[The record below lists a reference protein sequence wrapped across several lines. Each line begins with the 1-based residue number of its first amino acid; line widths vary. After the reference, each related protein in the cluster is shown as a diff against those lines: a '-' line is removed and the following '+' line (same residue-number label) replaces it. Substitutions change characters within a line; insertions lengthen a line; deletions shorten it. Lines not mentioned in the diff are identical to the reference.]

1 MGLVDYGQDYGGGG
15 GTVWPDETNWAEET
29 NYGLGTSTSTESPW
43 SNLAFDMLPSLSPP
57 AVDTDQ
63 LWPTL
68 SSLLNATNVSTLA
81 GGEEEP
87 WQIPY
92 SIPFTIFVGVC
103 IAICMLI
110 TVFGNLLVM
119 AAFLVNRSI
128 RQPSNYF
135 IFSLAVSD
143 LCIGIIS
150 MPFYA
155 VYELRG
161 RWELGKIPCD
171 LWLAT
176 DHTVCLVSIYTVL
189 SITVDR

>member
-1 MGLVDYGQDYGGGG
+1 MPPVGLADYGEDYGNTDWPEEKWTHDSNYGFGASTTQYPWQTLTTDLWTSIMPTT
-15 GTVWPDETNWAEET
+15 GTV
-29 NYGLGTSTSTESPW
+29 L
-43 SNLAFDMLPSLSPP
+43 LPSI
-57 AVDTDQ
+57 
-63 LWPTL
+63 
-68 SSLLNATNVSTLA
+68 LNVTTNVTSK
-81 GGEEEP
+81 EEEP
-87 WQIPY
+87 WQIPF
-92 SIPFTIFVGVC
+92 SIPFTIFVAVC
-103 IAICMLI
+103 IGICMLI